1 MHYCILVDL
10 YQQNVCLKNEP
21 CMARPTFIDLNPIDL
36 NYYPFRISLDKCN
49 ASCNAV
55 DDLSTKVCVPSKT
68 KDANVKVFDM
78 KIKKYEAKTLIKHI
92 SFDCKCKFN
101 CTTCKCQCD
110 CKKYCT
116 CK

>member
-1 MHYCILVDL
+1 
-10 YQQNVCLKNEP
+10 
-21 CMARPTFIDLNPIDL
+21 MARPTFIDLNPIDL

-49 ASCNAV
+49 
-55 DDLSTKVCVPSKT
+55 DLSTKVCVPSKT

-92 SFDCKCKFN
+92 SCDCKCKFN

>member
-1 MHYCILVDL
+1 
-10 YQQNVCLKNEP
+10 
-21 CMARPTFIDLNPIDL
+21 
-36 NYYPFRISLDKCN
+36 
-49 ASCNAV
+49 
-55 DDLSTKVCVPSKT
+55 
-68 KDANVKVFDM
+68 M

-92 SFDCKCKFN
+92 SCDCKCKFN

>member
-1 MHYCILVDL
+1 
-10 YQQNVCLKNEP
+10 
-21 CMARPTFIDLNPIDL
+21 MARPTFIDLNPIDL

-92 SFDCKCKFN
+92 SCDCKCKFN
-101 CTTCKCQCD
+101 SATCKCQCD